1 MVYLLKYWDS
11 QLFLWLNDKHND
23 FFDVVMLWASNK
35 LFWIPLYLFLIYLLF
50 KNFKKKSFW
59 ILLTVGVLIFCADQ
73 FSVGLKNYFQRLRP
87 CHDPALEGL
96 VHLVKNKCGGSFG
109 FVSSHA
115 TNHFAIAVLLSLIF
129 KNTYKYFTPVIIIW
143 AAVIAYSRVY
153 LGVHYPGDI
162 LGGAILGTLLGF
174 ILGKTY
180 LFLSNKFILKTNN

>member
-1 MVYLLKYWDS
+1 VVYLLKYWDS

>member
-115 TNHFAIAVLLSLIF
+115 SNHFAIAVFLSLIF
-129 KNTYKYFTPVIIIW
+129 KTTYKYFPIIILIW
-143 AAVIAYSRVY
+143 AAIIAYSRIY
-153 LGVHYPGDI
+153 LGVHYPGDV
-162 LGGAILGTLLGF
+162 LGGAILGI
-174 ILGKTY
+174 ILGYVFGKVYVIIDSKY
-180 LFLSNKFILKTNN
+180 LNHNN

>member
-1 MVYLLKYWDS
+1 MVDLLKYWDS
-11 QLFLWLNDKHND
+11 QLFLWLNDKHNS
-23 FFDVVMLWASNK
+23 FFDLVMFWASNK

-87 CHDPALEGL
+87 CHEPALEGL

-115 TNHFAIAVLLSLIF
+115 TNHFAIAVFLSLIF
-129 KNTYKYFTPVIIIW
+129 KNTYKYFAPIIIVW
-143 AAVIAYSRVY
+143 AAIIAYSRVY

-162 LGGAILGTLLGF
+162 LGGAILGTLLGL

-180 LFLSNKFILKTNN
+180 LFLAHKFLIQS